1 MKVIGYGW
9 IKAGETL
16 NAAMERYGVPKE
28 IKTGEQMIKA
38 EKALSKSPNEAR
50 SDFKKALKEKKM
62 VQRKSAKPRFF
73 RVVLQELE

>member
-16 NAAMERYGVPKE
+16 TTAMDRYGVPHE
-28 IKTGEQMIKA
+28 STTEEQVIKA
-38 EKALSKSPNEAR
+38 ERALFKNSNDAR
-50 SDFKKALKEKKM
+50 RDFKERVENKEH
-62 VQRKSAKPRFF
+62 RKSAKPRFF

>member
-16 NAAMERYGVPKE
+16 TTAMDRYGVPKE
-28 IKTGEQMIKA
+28 ITTKEQVIKA
-38 EKALSKSPNEAR
+38 ERALFKSPNEAR
-50 SDFKKALKEKKM
+50 KDFKERVDSKEH
-62 VQRKSAKPRFF
+62 RKSAKPRFF

>member
-16 NAAMERYGVPKE
+16 TTAMDRYGVPKE
-28 IKTGEQMIKA
+28 ITTEEQVIKA
-38 EKALSKSPNEAR
+38 ER
-50 SDFKKALKEKKM
+50 SLFKTTYDAKKDFKERVDKKEH
-62 VQRKSAKPRFF
+62 RKSAKPRFF

>member
-16 NAAMERYGVPKE
+16 STAMDRYGVPKE
-28 IKTGEQMIKA
+28 IKTGEQVINA
-38 EKALSKSPNEAR
+38 ERALFKSTNAAR
-50 SDFKKALKEKKM
+50 KDFKERVEKKEH
-62 VQRKSAKPRFF
+62 RTSAKPRFF